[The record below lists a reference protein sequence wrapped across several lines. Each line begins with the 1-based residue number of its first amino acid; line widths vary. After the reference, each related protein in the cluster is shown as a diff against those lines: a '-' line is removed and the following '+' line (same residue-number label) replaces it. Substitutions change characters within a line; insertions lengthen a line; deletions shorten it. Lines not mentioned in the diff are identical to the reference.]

1 MVRLSTSIFRE
12 RFVRE
17 AQRGYH
23 KSLVVLVLSKTRRCR
38 KAFDIHSFDIPC
50 LTRVKRTSFGTDK
63 SPVFCVKI
71 FRNIFICHQN
81 FALNT
86 SLLARSKMQGTLSRC
101 IFRKFWQDCDAVVL
115 TYYKEQ
121 ACQNY

>member
-1 MVRLSTSIFRE
+1 LTKAKNPIIGQAKGLPVLFSLSPYE
-12 RFVRE
+12 V
-17 AQRGYH
+17 
-23 KSLVVLVLSKTRRCR
+23 
-38 KAFDIHSFDIPC
+38 C
-50 LTRVKRTSFGTDK
+50 LTGVKRTSFGTDK

-121 ACQNY
+121 AYQNY